1 MRCCG
6 GTTTVGPILMLSLV
20 ASLAERRRMPVE
32 GAAREGADMMM
43 ECVEFGFEEVCKKLY
58 SCGLS
63 KFENAGSTTAFIVC
77 EPDR

>member
-32 GAAREGADMMM
+32 GAAREGADMVM
-43 ECVEFGFEEVCKKLY
+43 ECVEFGFEEVCNVRLLQ
-58 SCGLS
+58 GVIQLW
-63 KFENAGSTTAFIVC
+63 FEQV
-77 EPDR
+77 

>member
-43 ECVEFGFEEVCKKLY
+43 ECVEFGFEEVC
-58 SCGLS
+58 
-63 KFENAGSTTAFIVC
+63 NVC
-77 EPDR
+77 LLQEVVQLWSEQV